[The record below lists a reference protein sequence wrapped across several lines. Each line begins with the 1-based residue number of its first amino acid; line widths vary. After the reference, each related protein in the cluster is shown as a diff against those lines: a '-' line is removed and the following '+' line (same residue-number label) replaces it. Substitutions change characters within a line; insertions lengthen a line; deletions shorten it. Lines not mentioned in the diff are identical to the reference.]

1 MKHKISGEKW
11 ESVMDFFAKIF
22 REQSR
27 LDSLPDKAV
36 LLSLSDEEI
45 TKIFTKER
53 LRLIKTI
60 NQKHPKT
67 LSELSAIV
75 ERNLVAVERDLRIL
89 EDFGIVKLEKKG
101 KEVMPTIEK
110 KALILPLQTKL
121 LTIEQI
127 EEQRIAA

>member
-1 MKHKISGEKW
+1 MKHKISEEKW
-11 ESVMDFFAKIF
+11 ESVIDFFTKIF
-22 REQSR
+22 REPSR
-27 LDSLPDKAV
+27 LDSLPDKTL
-36 LLSLSDEEI
+36 LLSLSDAEI

-67 LSELSAIV
+67 ISELSKIV
-75 ERNLVAVERDLRIL
+75 ERNLVAVERDLKIL

-110 KALILPLQTKL
+110 KVLILPLQTKP

>member
-11 ESVMDFFAKIF
+11 ESVMDLFAKIF
-22 REQSR
+22 REPSR

-75 ERNLVAVERDLRIL
+75 KRNLVAVERDLKIL

-110 KALILPLQTKL
+110 KALILPLQTKP

-127 EEQRIAA
+127 EEQRIVA